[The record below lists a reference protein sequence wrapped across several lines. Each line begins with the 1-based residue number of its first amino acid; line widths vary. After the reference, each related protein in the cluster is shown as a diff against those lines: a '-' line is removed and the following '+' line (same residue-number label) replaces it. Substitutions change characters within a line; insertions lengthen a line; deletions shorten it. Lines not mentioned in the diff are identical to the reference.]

1 VKSPIIG
8 EPYIGHDGA
17 GGVGGVGGVGAG
29 GLQLSPGHVQGL
41 AGQPEGNLLP
51 TTNFTTPFP
60 FSITLVSTI
69 L

>member
-41 AGQPEGNLLP
+41 AEQPEETFSQPQTSLP
-51 TTNFTTPFP
+51 LFH
-60 FSITLVSTI
+60 SL
-69 L
+69 